1 MVVGSSMKIVTI
13 VGARPQFI
21 KAAVVSRAIENY
33 NRQNSE
39 NLIDEVIVH
48 TGQHYDNNMSDIFFT
63 EMSIPKPKY
72 SLHIGG
78 GLHGAMTGKML
89 EQIETVLLK
98 EKPNFVLVYGDTNS
112 TLAGALAASKLHIP
126 VAHVEAGLRSF
137 NMDMPEEINRILTD
151 RISQWLFC
159 PTKTA
164 VENLLKE
171 GFENFSAKVECI
183 GDVMYDAALFYKQD
197 AKPSGKISE
206 LINRHGDFYLATIHR
221 AENADNV
228 ERLRNIIEALDEIA
242 KVRAVILPLHPR
254 TKKVIKTA
262 NIKIKNIIMIE
273 PVGYFDMISLLEKC
287 LAVFTDSGGVQKEAY
302 FFQKQCI
309 TLRNETEW
317 IELVE
322 HGFNQLVGAE
332 KTKILQAEQNLKLI
346 NKDFSMQLYGDGK
359 AGEKIVGE
367 LLKSNIK
374 EG

>member
-1 MVVGSSMKIVTI
+1 MKIVTI

-21 KAAVVSRAIENY
+21 KAAVVSRAIESY

-39 NLIDEVIVH
+39 NLIEEVIVH
-48 TGQHYDNNMSDIFFT
+48 TGQHYDNNMSNIFFT

-78 GLHGAMTGKML
+78 GSHGAMTGQML
-89 EQIETVLLK
+89 EQIETVLLE
-98 EKPNFVLVYGDTNS
+98 EKPNVVLVYGDTNS

-137 NMDMPEEINRILTD
+137 NMNMPEEINRILTD
-151 RISQWLFC
+151 RISKWLFC

-164 VENLLKE
+164 VNNLTKE
-171 GFENFSAKVECI
+171 GFENFSAKVECT
-183 GDVMYDAALFYKQD
+183 GDVMYDASLFYKQN
-197 AKPSGKISE
+197 ANLSKEISE

-221 AENADNV
+221 AENTDKV
-228 ERLRNIIEALDEIA
+228 ERLRNIIESLESIA
-242 KVRAVILPLHPR
+242 KDKAVILPLHPR
-254 TKKVIKTA
+254 TKKVIEMA
-262 NIKIKNIIMIE
+262 NIKIENIMTIE
-273 PVGYFDMISLLEKC
+273 PVGYFDMICLLERC

-302 FFQKQCI
+302 FFKKQCI
-309 TLRNETEW
+309 TLRDETEW

-322 HGFNQLVGAE
+322 YGFNQLVGAE

-346 NKDFSMQLYGDGK
+346 KKDFSLQLYGDGK

-374 EG
+374 ER